1 MSSLM
6 KRKICVV
13 TGSRADYGLLK
24 LVMKGIKV
32 EPNLALQIIAT
43 GMHLSPTFGLT
54 YKEIESDGFVIDY
67 MVESLLLSD
76 TPADIAQATAKSM
89 MGCAKAFGELEP
101 DLVLILGD
109 RFEILAAATAAVL
122 ARIPIAHIHGG
133 EVTVGAYDEAFR
145 HSITKMAN
153 IHFVATE
160 EYRRRVIQ
168 LGENPSSVHFVG
180 GLGVDAIRHLNFLS
194 KDEVEQT
201 LGIKFSS
208 KSLLVTFHPS
218 TLEELTPLEQVNEL
232 LAALIERSEIMLIF
246 TMPNADTG
254 GLEIMEQINKFVKER
269 SNAYSFKSLGQQ
281 QYLSCMAQVDGILG
295 NSSSGILE
303 APSLKVGSINI
314 GTRQLGRVQSE
325 SVINCAINKEHI
337 KSSIDKLYSRE
348 FQLVLDN
355 CTSPYGEGGASNKI
369 IKMLREYKL
378 DGISRKVFYDLTE
391 VFQVGFLQ

>member
-1 MSSLM
+1 M

-337 KSSIDKLYSRE
+337 RSSIDKLYSRE